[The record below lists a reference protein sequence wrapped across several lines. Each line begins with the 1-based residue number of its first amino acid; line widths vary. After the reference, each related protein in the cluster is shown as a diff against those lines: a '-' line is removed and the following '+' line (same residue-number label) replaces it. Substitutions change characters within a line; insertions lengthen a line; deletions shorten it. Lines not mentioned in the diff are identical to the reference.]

1 MMRRFV
7 LALAIGVMAAG
18 SVRAGS
24 IDVDFNPN
32 AEFEKYK
39 TWAWIPDRDKG
50 HHGVLAD
57 LTMRERVEKALAIR
71 LREAGLTEAGPS
83 ATPDVLV
90 RYQGDIGQGKTGTT
104 SVDSAY
110 YWTDPAYASVEF
122 TEQTAT
128 LIVDLV
134 DASTKALAWRLYIH
148 HSYGGPSD
156 PPNRMRD
163 ALDKGFAKY
172 PPSASA
178 RAKKAR
184 KLAKESGAK

>member
-1 MMRRFV
+1 MRPFV
-7 LALAIGVMAAG
+7 LALAIAILAGG

-32 AEFEKYK
+32 VEFEKYR
-39 TWAWIPDRDKG
+39 TWGWVPDRDKG
-50 HHGVLAD
+50 HHGVLTD

-71 LREAGLTEAGPS
+71 LREAGLSQAG
-83 ATPDVLV
+83 ADGTPDVLV

-128 LIVDLV
+128 LIVDLI
-134 DASTKALAWRLYIH
+134 DGPSKALAWRLYIH
-148 HSYGGPSD
+148 QSYGGPSD

-172 PPSASA
+172 PPSPAA
-178 RAKKAR
+178 RAKKA
-184 KLAKESGAK
+184 KKIAKASGAK

>member
-1 MMRRFV
+1 MRSFV
-7 LALAIGVMAAG
+7 LALAFGILAAG

-32 AEFEKYK
+32 VEFEKYR
-39 TWAWIPDRDKG
+39 TWGWVPDRDKG

-71 LREAGLTEAGPS
+71 LREAGLTEAGPD

-128 LIVDLV
+128 LIVDLI
-134 DASTKALAWRLYIH
+134 DGASKALAWRLYIH

-172 PPSASA
+172 PPTPAA
-178 RAKKAR
+178 RAKKAK
-184 KLAKESGAK
+184 KLAKGSSAK

>member
-1 MMRRFV
+1 MRPFV
-7 LALAIGVMAAG
+7 LALAIGILAAG

-32 AEFEKYK
+32 VEFEKYR
-39 TWAWIPDRDKG
+39 TWGWVPDRDKG

-71 LREAGLTEAGPS
+71 LREAGLTEAGPD

-90 RYQGDIGQGKTGTT
+90 RYQGDVGQGKSGTS
-104 SVDSAY
+104 SVSAGY
-110 YWTDPAYASVEF
+110 YWTDPAYASVQF
-122 TEQTAT
+122 TEQNAT

-134 DASTKALAWRLYIH
+134 DGASKALAWRLYIH

-172 PPSASA
+172 PPSASE
-178 RAKKAR
+178 RAKKA
-184 KLAKESGAK
+184 KKIAKASGAK

>member
-1 MMRRFV
+1 MRRLV
-7 LALAIGVMAAG
+7 LALAIGVFATGA
-18 SVRAGS
+18 VRAGS

-32 AEFEKYK
+32 AEFEKYR
-39 TWAWIPDRDKG
+39 TWAWVPDRDQG

-71 LREAGLTEAGPS
+71 LREAGMTQAEAG
-83 ATPDVLV
+83 AAADVLV
-90 RYQGDIGQGKTGTT
+90 RYQGDIGQGKSGST
-104 SVDSAY
+104 SVSSAY
-110 YWTDPAYASVEF
+110 YWTDPAYATVQF

-128 LIVDLV
+128 LIVDLI
-134 DASTKALAWRLYIH
+134 DASTKALSWRLYIH

-172 PPSASA
+172 PPTASA

-184 KLAKESGAK
+184 KLAKESSAK

>member
-7 LALAIGVMAAG
+7 LALAIGVVAAG

-39 TWAWIPDRDKG
+39 TWAWVPDRDKG

-71 LREAGLTEAGPS
+71 LGEAGLKQADPA

-90 RYQGDIGQGKTGTT
+90 RYQGDIGQGKSGTS
-104 SVDSAY
+104 SVSAGY
-110 YWTDPAYASVEF
+110 YWTDPAYASVQF

-128 LIVDLV
+128 LLVDLI
-134 DASTKALAWRLYIH
+134 DASTKTLSWRLYIH

-163 ALDKGFAKY
+163 ALDKGFEKY

>member
-1 MMRRFV
+1 MRRFA
-7 LALAIGVMAAG
+7 LALATGLLAAG
-18 SVRAGS
+18 VAFAGAV
-24 IDVDFNPN
+24 DVDFNPK
-32 AEFEKYK
+32 AEFEKYR
-39 TWAWIPDRDKG
+39 TWAWIPDRDQG

-57 LTMRERVEKALAIR
+57 RTMRDRVEKAILIR
-71 LREAGLTEAGPS
+71 LREAGLTAAAPGTT
-83 ATPDVLV
+83 ADVLV
-90 RYQGDIGQGKTGTT
+90 RYQGDIGQGQTG
-104 SVDSAY
+104 SSNLRNVY
-110 YWTDPAYASVEF
+110 NWTDPAYASVQF

-134 DASTKALAWRLYIH
+134 DGASKALSWRLYLH
-148 HSYGGPSD
+148 QTFGGAADSPTKLS
-156 PPNRMRD
+156 D

>member
-1 MMRRFV
+1 MRKLALV
-7 LALAIGVMAAG
+7 LAASWLAVGAVF
-18 SVRAGS
+18 AGS
-24 IDVDFNPN
+24 IDVDFNPT
-32 AEFEKYK
+32 AEFEKYR
-39 TWAWIPDRDKG
+39 TWDWVPDRDKG

-57 LTMRERVEKALAIR
+57 QTMRDRVEKALSIR
-71 LREAGLTEAGPS
+71 MREAGLKQAEPGA
-83 ATPDVLV
+83 AADVLV
-90 RYQGDIGQGKTGTT
+90 RYQGDLGQGKSGST
-104 SVDSAY
+104 SLGALY
-110 YWTDPAYASVEF
+110 NWTDPAYASVQF

-134 DASTKALAWRLYIH
+134 DGGTKTLAWRLYIH
-148 HSYGGPSD
+148 QSYGGPSD

-184 KLAKESGAK
+184 KLAKETGSK